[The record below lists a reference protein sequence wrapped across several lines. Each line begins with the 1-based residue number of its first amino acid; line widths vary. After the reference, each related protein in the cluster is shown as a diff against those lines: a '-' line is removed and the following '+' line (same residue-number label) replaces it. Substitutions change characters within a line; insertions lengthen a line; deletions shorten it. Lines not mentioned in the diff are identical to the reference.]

1 MYFNPNWIV
10 PKAGLYVTWMGTNPN
25 LTTEQKHADELMTK
39 QTYYSRIL
47 VMSQQKNE
55 KINNGQQFF
64 VWPLQ
69 SFVVR
74 SKCGE
79 EKPGPGERS
88 TWPVLHSFLR
98 PLERGGEWIYF
109 IFSKHS
115 VWLWTSG
122 PTHRPSDLEA
132 GKCEGVVTS
141 PDWDHSQHGLLQL
154 LWGQKH
160 NGDCGYLEKSNHA
173 RLCLLTF
180 TNIRDRRI
188 SLNIPTIDNKF
199 QVFFCRKPCQC
210 VKNEKKLKC

>member
-88 TWPVLHSFLR
+88 SLPVLHAYLR
-98 PLERGGEWIYF
+98 PLERGVNLFY
-109 IFSKHS
+109 IFKTLS
-115 VWLWTSG
+115 LTLNL
-122 PTHRPSDLEA
+122 RPDTQARWPGGWQMWRSCDMI
-132 GKCEGVVTS
+132 C
-141 PDWDHSQHGLLQL
+141 DHSQHELLLL